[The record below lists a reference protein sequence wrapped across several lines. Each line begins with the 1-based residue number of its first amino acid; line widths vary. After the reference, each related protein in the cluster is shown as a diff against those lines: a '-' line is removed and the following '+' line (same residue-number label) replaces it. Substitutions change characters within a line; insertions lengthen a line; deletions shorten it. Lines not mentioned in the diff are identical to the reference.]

1 MPKLKK
7 NYTPEDVLKI
17 REQARL
23 RAKKFYDANKEK
35 ISLQKKEKWAAIMAV
50 APTKKSNI
58 IKTQIVEPEILPV
71 DEPFVFVEEEKID
84 EPVIIKD
91 KIASAKK
98 KNIYA
103 ELKKSV
109 HRKNV
114 KRIKKIKEDVHA
126 LSQAGL
132 KEIEEELEEELKK
145 EPVINGKINK
155 KTGKISIPID
165 QEDAIDNIETLDV
178 SRGTKTKYIND
189 LKTLLNIT
197 GCDDLRQCLKQSKKI
212 ISEIE
217 NAKQKRDPTLSYGIN
232 TKKSLYQTIL
242 FLITNLKIDLKEST
256 IERYKSKFEEYKI
269 LSRDKTAENKVSN
282 DESVMDYKEYV
293 KKILQKFGVKSKQY
307 LVARLY
313 DELTCRDNYGNLEIV
328 ENMKDVKPNKNY
340 IVVPRKRITLVLQ
353 EFKTDTAYPA
363 VHHKVS
369 DSLDTLIRSY
379 LSENELSYGDTLL
392 GKSLLSSFVGEMN
405 RAIGIENGSIN
416 YIRHSKITT
425 ELSSSKLSPAERIEL
440 AKKSQHSVITQ
451 LSYVRKLKD
460 V

>member
-1 MPKLKK
+1 M
-7 NYTPEDVLKI
+7 TPEEKVAKI
-17 REQARL
+17 EKRREQNRINGKKIHNDNDIEKIKKRKEQL
-23 RAKKFYDANKEK
+23 REAQKRFYEKNKE
-35 ISLQKKEKWAAIMAV
+35 QVKEYQRTKYNELMSIIPV
-50 APTKKSNI
+50 KKSNI
-58 IKTQIVEPEILPV
+58 IKTQIIEPEILPI
-71 DEPFVFVEEEKID
+71 DEPFVFVEEEK
-84 EPVIIKD
+84 EPAIKM
-91 KIASAKK
+91 K
-98 KNIYA
+98 
-103 ELKKSV
+103 
-109 HRKNV
+109 V
-114 KRIKKIKEDVHA
+114 K
-126 LSQAGL
+126 
-132 KEIEEELEEELKK
+132 
-145 EPVINGKINK
+145 NGKL
-155 KTGKISIPID
+155 SIPIN
-165 QEDAIDNIETLDV
+165 QADAIEKINALDAT
-178 SRGTKTKYIND
+178 SGTKTKYIND

-197 GCDDLRQCLKQSKKI
+197 KCEDIRQCLKQSKKI

-217 NAKQKRDPTLSYGIN
+217 NATQKRDPTLSYGIN

-282 DESVMDYKEYV
+282 DDSVMDYKEYV

-313 DELTCRDNYGNLEIV
+313 DELTCRDNYGNLEII
-328 ENMKDVKPNKNY
+328 ENLKDVKPNKNY
-340 IVVPRKRITLVLQ
+340 IVVPRKRITIVLQ

-363 VHHKVS
+363 VYHKVS

-379 LSENELSYGDTLL
+379 LSENGLSYGDTLL

-425 ELSSSKLSPAERIEL
+425 ELSSSKLSPAERLAL

>member
-1 MPKLKK
+1 
-7 NYTPEDVLKI
+7 LKI

-50 APTKKSNI
+50 APAKKSNI
-58 IKTQIVEPEILPV
+58 IKTQIIEPEILPI
-71 DEPFVFVEEEKID
+71 DEPFVFVEEEK
-84 EPVIIKD
+84 EPTIKMR
-91 KIASAKK
+91 
-98 KNIYA
+98 
-103 ELKKSV
+103 LK
-109 HRKNV
+109 
-114 KRIKKIKEDVHA
+114 
-126 LSQAGL
+126 
-132 KEIEEELEEELKK
+132 
-145 EPVINGKINK
+145 NGKL
-155 KTGKISIPID
+155 SIPIN
-165 QEDAIDNIETLDV
+165 QEDAIEKINALDAT
-178 SRGTKTKYIND
+178 SGTKTKYIND

-282 DESVMDYKEYV
+282 DDSVMDYKEYV

-313 DELTCRDNYGNLEIV
+313 DELTCRDNYGNLEII
-328 ENMKDVKPNKNY
+328 ENLKEVKPNKNY

-363 VHHKVS
+363 VYHKVS

-379 LSENELSYGDTLL
+379 LSENGLSYGDTLL

-425 ELSSSKLSPAERIEL
+425 ELSSSKLSPAERIAL

>member
-1 MPKLKK
+1 M
-7 NYTPEDVLKI
+7 TPEEKVAKI
-17 REQARL
+17 EKRREQNRINGKKIYNDNDIEKIKKRKEQL
-23 RAKKFYDANKEK
+23 REAQKRFYEKNKE
-35 ISLQKKEKWAAIMAV
+35 QVKEYQRTKYNELMSIIPV
-50 APTKKSNI
+50 KKSNI
-58 IKTQIVEPEILPV
+58 IKTQIIEPEILPI
-71 DEPFVFVEEEKID
+71 DEPFVFVEEEK
-84 EPVIIKD
+84 EPAIKM
-91 KIASAKK
+91 K
-98 KNIYA
+98 
-103 ELKKSV
+103 
-109 HRKNV
+109 V
-114 KRIKKIKEDVHA
+114 K
-126 LSQAGL
+126 
-132 KEIEEELEEELKK
+132 
-145 EPVINGKINK
+145 NGKL
-155 KTGKISIPID
+155 SIPIN
-165 QEDAIDNIETLDV
+165 QADAIEKINALDAT
-178 SRGTKTKYIND
+178 SGTKTKYIND

-197 GCDDLRQCLKQSKKI
+197 KCEDIRQCLKQSKKI

-217 NAKQKRDPTLSYGIN
+217 NATQKRDPTLSYGIN

-282 DESVMDYKEYV
+282 DDSVMDYKEYV

-313 DELTCRDNYGNLEIV
+313 DELTCRDNYGNLEII
-328 ENMKDVKPNKNY
+328 ENLKDVKPNKNY
-340 IVVPRKRITLVLQ
+340 IVVPRKRITIVLQ

-363 VHHKVS
+363 VYHKVS

-379 LSENELSYGDTLL
+379 LSENGLSYGDTLL

-425 ELSSSKLSPAERIEL
+425 ELSSSKLSPAERLAL

>member
-1 MPKLKK
+1 M
-7 NYTPEDVLKI
+7 TPEEKVAKI
-17 REQARL
+17 EKRREQNRINGKKIYNDNDIEKIKKRKEQL
-23 RAKKFYDANKEK
+23 REAQKRFYEKNKE
-35 ISLQKKEKWAAIMAV
+35 QVKEYQRTKYNELMSIIPV
-50 APTKKSNI
+50 KKSNI
-58 IKTQIVEPEILPV
+58 IKTQIVEPEILPI

-84 EPVIIKD
+84 EPAIKM
-91 KIASAKK
+91 
-98 KNIYA
+98 
-103 ELKKSV
+103 
-109 HRKNV
+109 
-114 KRIKKIKEDVHA
+114 KIK
-126 LSQAGL
+126 
-132 KEIEEELEEELKK
+132 
-145 EPVINGKINK
+145 NGKL
-155 KTGKISIPID
+155 SIPIN
-165 QEDAIDNIETLDV
+165 QADAIEKINALDAT
-178 SRGTKTKYIND
+178 SGTKTKYIND

-269 LSRDKTAENKVSN
+269 LSRDKTAENKISN
-282 DESVMDYKEYV
+282 DDSVMDYKEYV

-313 DELTCRDNYGNLEIV
+313 DELTCRDNYGNLEII
-328 ENMKDVKPNKNY
+328 ENLKEVKPNKNY

-379 LSENELSYGDTLL
+379 LSENKLSYGDTLL

-425 ELSSSKLSPAERIEL
+425 ELSSSKLSPAERIAL